1 VRVGPRESGSS
12 RVLCPAPHA
21 SPARSTNTSPRSA
34 DRPSRSTLKLPEPVQ
49 ELVEREVISAA
60 AAYEVSKLEDPTLQA
75 EVAQAAVAEGLKRSE
90 VAALVQ
96 AVKARRP
103 APKAR
108 PEPITIDLGDGCT
121 VTVRWK
127 KAGELTA
134 TQALRKALKALQ
146 EQEAKGRGE
155 AA

>member
-1 VRVGPRESGSS
+1 MEGNHCFGASSCNQTGLVRP
-12 RVLCPAPHA
+12 
-21 SPARSTNTSPRSA
+21 
-34 DRPSRSTLKLPEPVQ
+34 
-49 ELVEREVISAA
+49 I
-60 AAYEVSKLEDPTLQA
+60 A
-75 EVAQAAVAEGLKRSE
+75 EYAHGA
-90 VAALVQ
+90 
-96 AVKARRP
+96 
-103 APKAR
+103 
-108 PEPITIDLGDGCT
+108 DGCS